1 MALIKGQEV
10 KETPHQYP
18 TNPRLWNLITT
29 QAKTKFS
36 KYPSPAAAHWVHT
49 RYIQLGG
56 QFVDSKKDVDP
67 RMRDRAQEER
77 DKAEEKQKGAVRKDV
92 TKKVTKNV
100 TKPVAK

>member
-49 RYIQLGG
+49 KYVQLGG
-56 QFVDSKKDVDP
+56 QFVDSQKDVDP
-67 RMRDRAQEER
+67 RMRDRAQEAM
-77 DKAEEKQKGAVRKDV
+77 DKKEEQQKASIRKDVNKKV
-92 TKKVTKNV
+92 TKKVTR
-100 TKPVAK
+100 PIAK